1 VDYKG
6 KIMKAALIT
15 GGAIRVGK
23 GIALALAQQGYDI
36 ALHYNSSLD
45 AAKETQQQI
54 QQLNVKCEL
63 FQADLSKAET
73 IEPLMQQV
81 AQTFP
86 YLEVLINNAS
96 TYQQALIQNTT
107 LETFDEQIAMNLKAP
122 FFLIKNYAQYFKKG
136 NIINIID
143 NKMGFNQFQ
152 YAAYLLAKKAL
163 AELTKMAAMEFAPH
177 IRVNGVA
184 PGTVLPIASRTEEYN
199 NWRKQGIPLQR
210 FADLKEIN
218 QAILSLISNN
228 YITGHI
234 LVVDG
239 GELLTNTGRNTLNFN

>member
-1 VDYKG
+1 
-6 KIMKAALIT
+6 MKAALVT

-23 GIALALAQQGYDI
+23 GIALALAKQGYDI
-36 ALHYNSSLD
+36 ALHFHSSVD
-45 AAKETQQQI
+45 AAKEIQHQI

-63 FQADLSKAET
+63 FQADLTNPDT
-73 IEPLMQQV
+73 IKSLIQKVVE
-81 AQTFP
+81 AFP
-86 YLEVLINNAS
+86 YLNVLINSAS
-96 TYQQALIQNTT
+96 TYQQAMIQDTT
-107 LETFDEQIAMNLKAP
+107 VDIFNEQMAMNLRAP
-122 FFLIKNYAQYFKKG
+122 FFLIKNFANFCKKG

-163 AELTKMAAMEFAPH
+163 AELTKMAAIEFAPH
-177 IRVNGVA
+177 IRINGVA

-210 FADLKEIN
+210 FADIKEIN
-218 QAILSLISNN
+218 QAILSLIENE

>member
-1 VDYKG
+1 
-6 KIMKAALIT
+6 MKAALIT

-23 GIALALAQQGYDI
+23 GIALALAKQGYDI
-36 ALHYNSSLD
+36 ALHYHSSVN
-45 AAKETQQQI
+45 AAQETQQQI
-54 QQLNVKCEL
+54 QQLGVQCEL
-63 FQADLSKAET
+63 FQADLSNAEE
-73 IEPLMQQV
+73 IEPLIQKTLQR
-81 AQTFP
+81 FP
-86 YLEVLINNAS
+86 HLNVLINNAS
-96 TYQQALIQNTT
+96 TYQQSLIQNTT
-107 LETFDEQIAMNLKAP
+107 IDTFDEQIAMNLKAP

-184 PGTVLPIASRTEEYN
+184 PGTVLPIASRTEDYN
-199 NWRKQGIPLQR
+199 NWRKKGIPLQR

-218 QAILSLISNN
+218 QAILSLISNE

>member
-1 VDYKG
+1 
-6 KIMKAALIT
+6 MTAALIT

-36 ALHYNSSLD
+36 ALHYHSSLED
-45 AAKETQQQI
+45 AKETQQQI
-54 QQLNVKCEL
+54 RQFNVKCEL
-63 FQADLSKAET
+63 FQTDLSKAEN
-73 IEPLMQQV
+73 IEPLIQQV

-86 YLEVLINNAS
+86 HLEVLINNAS
-96 TYQQALIQNTT
+96 IYRQALIQQTT
-107 LETFDEQIAMNLKAP
+107 LEIFDDQIAINLKAP
-122 FFLIKNYAQYFKKG
+122 FFLIKNYAHYFKKG

-143 NKMGFNQFQ
+143 NKIGFNQFQ

-177 IRVNGVA
+177 IRVNGIA

-210 FADLKEIN
+210 FAELTEIN
-218 QAILSLISNN
+218 QAILSLLTNN

-234 LVVDG
+234 LVIDG

>member
-1 VDYKG
+1 
-6 KIMKAALIT
+6 MKAALIT

-36 ALHYNSSLD
+36 ALHYNSSLE
-45 AAKETQQQI
+45 AAKETQYQI
-54 QQLNVKCEL
+54 QQFNVKCEL
-63 FQADLSKAET
+63 FQADLSNAHT

-81 AQTFP
+81 SETFP
-86 YLEVLINNAS
+86 YLDVLINNAS

-122 FFLIKNYAQYFKKG
+122 FFLIKNYAKYLKKG

-143 NKMGFNQFQ
+143 NKMGFNQFH

-163 AELTKMAAMEFAPH
+163 AELTKMAAMEFAPN

-184 PGTVLPIASRTEEYN
+184 PGTVLPIVSRTEDYN

-210 FADLKEIN
+210 FADLTEIS
-218 QAILSLISNN
+218 QAILSLISNE

>member
-1 VDYKG
+1 
-6 KIMKAALIT
+6 MKAALVT

-23 GIALALAQQGYDI
+23 GIALALAKQGYDI
-36 ALHYNSSLD
+36 ALHYHSSVN

-54 QQLNVKCEL
+54 QQMGVQCEL
-63 FQADLSKAET
+63 FQADLSNAEE
-73 IEPLMQQV
+73 IEPLFQQII
-81 AQTFP
+81 QNFP
-86 YLEVLINNAS
+86 HLNVLINSAS

-107 LETFDEQIAMNLKAP
+107 IDSFDEQIAMNLKAP
-122 FFLIKNYAQYFKKG
+122 FFLIKNYAHYCKKG

-184 PGTVLPIASRTEEYN
+184 PGTVLPIASRTEDYN

-210 FADLKEIN
+210 FAEIPEIT
-218 QAILSLISNN
+218 QAILSLITND

>member
-1 VDYKG
+1 
-6 KIMKAALIT
+6 MKAALIT

-23 GIALALAQQGYDI
+23 GIALALAKQGYDI
-36 ALHYNSSLD
+36 ALHYHSSVN

-54 QQLNVKCEL
+54 QQLGVQCEL
-63 FQADLSKAET
+63 FQADLSKAEE
-73 IEPLMQQV
+73 IEPLIKKTIQR
-81 AQTFP
+81 FP
-86 YLEVLINNAS
+86 HLNVLINNAS
-96 TYQQALIQNTT
+96 TYQQSLIQNTT
-107 LETFDEQIAMNLKAP
+107 VDTFDEQIAMNLKAP
-122 FFLIKNYAQYFKKG
+122 FFLIKNYAQYCKKG

-184 PGTVLPIASRTEEYN
+184 PGTVLPIASRTEDYN
-199 NWRKQGIPLQR
+199 NWRKKGIPLQR

-218 QAILSLISNN
+218 QAILSLISNE

>member
-1 VDYKG
+1 
-6 KIMKAALIT
+6 MKAALIT

-23 GIALALAQQGYDI
+23 GIALALAKQGYDI
-36 ALHYNSSLD
+36 ALHYHSSVN
-45 AAKETQQQI
+45 AAQETQQQI
-54 QQLNVKCEL
+54 QQLGVQCEL
-63 FQADLSKAET
+63 FQANLSNAEE
-73 IEPLMQQV
+73 IEPLIQKTIQR
-81 AQTFP
+81 FP
-86 YLEVLINNAS
+86 HLNVLINSAS

-107 LETFDEQIAMNLKAP
+107 IDTFDEQIAMNLKAP
-122 FFLIKNYAQYFKKG
+122 FFLIKNYAQYCKKG

-184 PGTVLPIASRTEEYN
+184 PGTVLPIASRTEDYN
-199 NWRKQGIPLQR
+199 NWRKKGIPLQR

-218 QAILSLISNN
+218 QAILSLISNE

>member
-1 VDYKG
+1 
-6 KIMKAALIT
+6 MKAALIT

-23 GIALALAQQGYDI
+23 GIALALARQGYDI
-36 ALHYNSSLD
+36 ALHYHSSVN
-45 AAKETQQQI
+45 AAQETQQQI
-54 QQLNVKCEL
+54 QQLNVQCEL
-63 FQADLSKAET
+63 FQADLSNAEE
-73 IEPLMQQV
+73 IEPLFQQII
-81 AQTFP
+81 QTFP
-86 YLEVLINNAS
+86 HLNVLINSAS

-107 LETFDEQIAMNLKAP
+107 IDTFDEQIAMNLKAP
-122 FFLIKNYAQYFKKG
+122 FFLIKNYAQYCKKG

-184 PGTVLPIASRTEEYN
+184 PGTVLPIASRTEDYN
-199 NWRKQGIPLQR
+199 NWRKKGIPLQR

-218 QAILSLISNN
+218 QAILSLISNE

>member
-1 VDYKG
+1 
-6 KIMKAALIT
+6 MKAALIT

-23 GIALALAQQGYDI
+23 GIALALAKQGYDI
-36 ALHYNSSLD
+36 ALHYHSSVN

-63 FQADLSKAET
+63 FQSDLSKAEE
-73 IEPLMQQV
+73 IEPLIQKTLQQ
-81 AQTFP
+81 FP
-86 YLEVLINNAS
+86 HLNVLINNAS

-107 LETFDEQIAMNLKAP
+107 IDTFDEQIAMNLKAP

-184 PGTVLPIASRTEEYN
+184 PGTVLPIASRTEDYN
-199 NWRKQGIPLQR
+199 NWRKKGIPLQR

-218 QAILSLISNN
+218 QAILSLISNE